1 MIPCTELS
9 DRMPDVAHGRSRW
22 TAAEEHHLAACDS
35 CRAEWELATTA
46 VRLGAT
52 LPPPGDPVL
61 VTALMIERLNR
72 EREILQRRLRIWT
85 LAGLAAAAAVII
97 AIWTSAAT
105 GALRGGAS
113 AAPRVASAPATAPTP
128 VATPAPVAA
137 VPPVAPGAVVGSRAE
152 LPFPEIEDKPPEAL
166 ESILNQLNEPAA
178 RADAYD
184 LPGLDDSGDGELEA
198 VLTGLEG

>member
-9 DRMPDVAHGRSRW
+9 ERMPDVAHGRSRW
-22 TAAEEHHLAACDS
+22 TAAEEQHLAACDS
-35 CRAEWELATTA
+35 CRAEWQLATTA

-61 VTALMIERLNR
+61 LTSLLIERLGR
-72 EREILQRRLRIWT
+72 ERELLQRRLRIWT
-85 LAGLAAAAAVII
+85 MAGMAAAAAVII
-97 AIWTSAAT
+97 AIWTSAET

-113 AAPRVASAPATAPTP
+113 SAAPRVATAPTASP
-128 VATPAPVAA
+128 SPTVP
-137 VPPVAPGAVVGSRAE
+137 VPPVSPEPVADSRAE
-152 LPFPEIEDKPPEAL
+152 LPLPEIEDLPPEAL
-166 ESILNQLNEPAA
+166 DSMLNLLDEPAA

-198 VLTGLEG
+198 ALTGLEG

>member
-22 TAAEEHHLAACDS
+22 TAAEEHHLAACGS

-52 LPPPGDPVL
+52 LPPPGDPVVL
-61 VTALMIERLNR
+61 TSMLIERLGR
-72 EREILQRRLRIWT
+72 ERELLQRRLRIWT
-85 LAGLAAAAAVII
+85 VAGLAAAAAIII
-97 AIWTSAAT
+97 AIWTSAET
-105 GALRGGAS
+105 GALRAGAS
-113 AAPRVASAPATAPTP
+113 RAAPRVATAPATSPSPPAHVPT
-128 VATPAPVAA
+128 
-137 VPPVAPGAVVGSRAE
+137 VAPEPGASARAE
-152 LPFPEIEDKPPEAL
+152 LPLPEIEDLPPEAL
-166 ESILNQLNEPAA
+166 DSMLHLLDEPAA

-198 VLTGLEG
+198 TLSGLEG